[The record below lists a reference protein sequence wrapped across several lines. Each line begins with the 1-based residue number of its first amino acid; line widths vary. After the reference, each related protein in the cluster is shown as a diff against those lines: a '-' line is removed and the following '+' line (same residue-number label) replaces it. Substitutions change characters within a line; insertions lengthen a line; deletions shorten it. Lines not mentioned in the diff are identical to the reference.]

1 LGYSARYHAAS
12 LAAVFLALAVGI
24 LIGAGLG
31 DTVLSNTEE
40 NLRES
45 LEGDIEDAQ
54 RRASDLET
62 ELDRERQFGER
73 AYPALVGNRLKGERV
88 EVIAL
93 GDLPGGL
100 SEEIEAALRPA
111 GAELAQISVVRSPP
125 DVAGLASEI
134 DRKRYAK
141 IEDDPDRLEELANR
155 LGEQLARGRGKSLAA
170 TRDVLLSRSSGGG
183 APIDRVVLFR
193 TAPSDG
199 GSEDR
204 ASRDRFEAGI
214 VTGVDDSG
222 VPTVAVERSGE
233 DASSV
238 PFFAS
243 HDISTVDDVDLVSGR
258 VAMIFALL
266 GANGNFGIKGTADSL
281 LPELLVSGR
290 RSRAGG

>member
-31 DTVLSNTEE
+31 DSVLSNTEE
-40 NLRES
+40 HLRES

-54 RRASDLET
+54 QRASDLST

-73 AYPALVGNRLKGERV
+73 AYPALVGKRLKGERI

-100 SEEIEAALRPA
+100 SDEIEAALRPA

-125 DVAGLASEI
+125 DAPGLAGEI

-141 IEDDPDRLEELANR
+141 IEDDPDRLEELANL
-155 LGEQLARGRGKSLAA
+155 LGEQLAKGRGKALAA

-183 APIDRVVLFR
+183 TPIDRVVLFR
-193 TAPSDG
+193 AAPSDR

-204 ASRDRFEAGI
+204 ANRDRFETGI
-214 VTGVDDSG
+214 VTGVEDSG
-222 VPTVAVERSGE
+222 IPTVAVERTGE
-233 DASSV
+233 DSSSV

-243 HDISTVDDVDLVSGR
+243 HDIPTVDDLNLVSGR

-281 LPELLVSGR
+281 LPELLVPAGRSGT
-290 RSRAGG
+290 GG